1 MNSGYAFGLCASL
14 LVASVI
20 IFIEKLEI
28 VLVSTSTNAVFDCS
42 MELMLEVA
50 PRMSGFLAAV
60 IIAGLGYNESTSTSI
75 PYGDPY
81 GGGNKSELPRK
92 YSFEIVNYLLVA
104 GLVMS
109 NALPLCGYLFKL
121 LPPNRIRWHAEHIAH
136 RYAEWVMMVLGES
149 VLSAIL
155 APVHNRLLY
164 YLSFWAALLIAQ
176 TLQFVHYS
184 SEEFDMNKH
193 ALGRKLR
200 AGRLWMALMTIYSVA
215 LIGFGTGVKALLY
228 SVVCQSGSYRMLAA
242 SSSYGGGDDE
252 PGKVSDDDGKS
263 DYCEA
268 APSNYVQLV
277 CLSHV
282 AQYLAQQV
290 SLPLH
295 EGAAEYI
302 WHFLNYSQRSV
313 YYIIGSKCATIV
325 AMLVLAFT
333 DHQLQSHALLLAI
346 LAITM
351 VQGLTQTIE
360 NMIMHVRK
368 QDKIDTKPD
377 KTVIKRSSS
386 SFYRFYN
393 ETAGSVVPKS
403 WIKMLSSRSTK
414 KTDDSQAN
422 TQASKELKCIP
433 TQQEDFISKSPIGEP
448 PILTHPSE
456 PLSSI

>member
-1 MNSGYAFGLCASL
+1 M
-14 LVASVI
+14 
-20 IFIEKLEI
+20 
-28 VLVSTSTNAVFDCS
+28 STSSNAVFDCS
-42 MELMLEVA
+42 MELLLEVA
-50 PRMSGFLAAV
+50 PRMCAFLAAV
-60 IIAGLGYNESTSTSI
+60 IIAGLGYNESTSSPDI

-81 GGGNKSELPRK
+81 GTGNQSEVPRK
-92 YSFEIVNYLLVA
+92 YSFEVVNYLLFA

-109 NALPLCGYLFKL
+109 NALPLFGYLFKL

-155 APVHNRLLY
+155 APVHNRSLY

-200 AGRLWMALMTIYSVA
+200 AGRLWMALMTVYSVA

-228 SVVCQSGSYRMLAA
+228 SVVCDSSSYRMLAA
-242 SSSYGGGDDE
+242 SSSYSSGDDDE
-252 PGKVSDDDGKS
+252 PGKVSDDDGTS
-263 DYCEA
+263 SYCES
-268 APSNYVQLV
+268 APSNYALLV

-302 WHFLNYSQRSV
+302 WHFFNYSQRSV
-313 YYIIGSKCATIV
+313 YYIIGSKCATIL

-333 DHQLQSHALLLAI
+333 DHQLKSHALLLAI

-368 QDKIDTKPD
+368 QDKIDTKTD

-403 WIKMLSSRSTK
+403 WIKMFSTRSPQNA
-414 KTDDSQAN
+414 DSQAK
-422 TQASKELKCIP
+422 TKASKELKCIP
-433 TQQEDFISKSPIGEP
+433 TQQEDFISKSPIDKAPEP
-448 PILTHPSE
+448 VYQSE
-456 PLSSI
+456 PHCSI